1 MSIFS
6 ISFIY
11 HSLSLK
17 SQAGAD
23 LTFQMIA
30 WSGLSKQGREEIYDL
45 LDREALGILPA
56 ETGGEEDGKA

>member
-1 MSIFS
+1 MIRETIKS
-6 ISFIY
+6 
-11 HSLSLK
+11 K

-45 LDREALGILPA
+45 LDREVLGILPA
-56 ETGGEEDGKA
+56 EADGEEDGKA

>member
-1 MSIFS
+1 MIRETIKS
-6 ISFIY
+6 
-11 HSLSLK
+11 K

-45 LDREALGILPA
+45 LDREVLGILPA
-56 ETGGEEDGKA
+56 EAGGEEDGKA